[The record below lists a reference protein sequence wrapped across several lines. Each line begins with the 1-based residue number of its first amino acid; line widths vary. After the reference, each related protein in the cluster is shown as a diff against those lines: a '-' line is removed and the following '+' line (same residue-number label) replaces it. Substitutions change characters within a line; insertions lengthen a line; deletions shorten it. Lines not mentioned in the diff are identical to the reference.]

1 MGLNE
6 SNPFAGHHAE
16 DDRGRAVHCGQD
28 YARRD
33 DSSPG
38 HAARGRRDTGDQRPA
53 GAAPVGWP
61 IATNAGEPANQ
72 SSTFHFHLLFL
83 IPLRPNPVLSLLT
96 R

>member
-1 MGLNE
+1 
-6 SNPFAGHHAE
+6 
-16 DDRGRAVHCGQD
+16 VHCGQD

-72 SSTFHFHLLFL
+72 SSSSQFTQFLL
-83 IPLRPNPVLSLLT
+83 PLEPKSWTDFVLPPAN
-96 R
+96 